1 MSFALNLIKS
11 VIGFDFAVGICLNLS
26 MPIKKLADKKHKIS
40 ERQVIM
46 EEIKRLLLE
55 EKAALLGDIREK
67 TGKNKINSDIGD
79 AIDSSVEEQER
90 ELDLLLQDRE
100 QARLKGIENALQRME
115 SDDFGYCEECGE
127 DISKKRLLAVPLTRM
142 CINCQSTEERSRLA
156 QNAFSRADY
165 SSQVLSDE

>member
-1 MSFALNLIKS
+1 
-11 VIGFDFAVGICLNLS
+11 
-26 MPIKKLADKKHKIS
+26 
-40 ERQVIM
+40 M

-55 EKAALLGDIREK
+55 EKAALLTEIREK
-67 TGKNKINSDIGD
+67 TGNNKKINSDIGD

-100 QARLKGIENALQRME
+100 QSRLKGIENALQRVD

-127 DISKKRLLAVPLTRM
+127 DISIKRLLAVPLTRM
-142 CINCQSTEERSRLA
+142 CINCQSNEERSRLA

-165 SSQVLSDE
+165 FSQVLSDE

>member
-1 MSFALNLIKS
+1 
-11 VIGFDFAVGICLNLS
+11 
-26 MPIKKLADKKHKIS
+26 
-40 ERQVIM
+40 M

-55 EKAALLGDIREK
+55 EKASLLLVMQEK
-67 TGKNKINSDIGD
+67 TAKNNKIISDIGD

-100 QARLKGIENALQRME
+100 QARLLGIEEALKRME
-115 SDDFGYCEECGE
+115 LDDFGYCDECGE
-127 DISKKRLLAVPLTRM
+127 NISKKRLLAVPLARM
-142 CINCQSTEERSRLA
+142 CINCQSIEERNRLA